1 MIGRRTVAT
10 ATVSPHMTSPNV
22 MRSVSLSN
30 VYLIVSVVLDQSL
43 LVIKNLFVT
52 VNNVSP
58 VFCLVFPWARE
69 WCASLSNEADM
80 ESVTVSQFLTRKDLV
95 NVGICCKKALWDMTE
110 FDGLDEE
117 GIDTDNCH
125 LSDFFDSE

>member
-1 MIGRRTVAT
+1 
-10 ATVSPHMTSPNV
+10 

-30 VYLIVSVVLDQSL
+30 VCLIVSIVLDQSL
-43 LVIKNLFVT
+43 LVIKCLFVT
-52 VNNVSP
+52 VNDVSP

-69 WCASLSNEADM
+69 WCVSLNNEANI

-95 NVGICCKKALWDMTE
+95 NVGICYKKALWDMTE